1 MATLVRILLLVSF
14 SMFSKTAKDVSL
26 PESSFILAG
35 TWAILTPHDDGR
47 VAAAGRPRSIV
58 IIRYNVTPGSSTKY
72 KAGNSL
78 LNAQIIR
85 QRDMTDYYSNQA
97 TQGYGARDR
106 PRSRSRPQYIPYEDL
121 DLVRNQQRDAFNRP
135 GAERRDL
142 NTENLTSHRDQ
153 ARSNWRNERERSA
166 DDAYYSR
173 RRRQRQ
179 DSDSDSSRA
188 SSGSDADS
196 RHRRQQGNRKALTRR
211 AQSET
216 RQSERTRA
224 SRQSRQ
230 SQQSQQSTSTYDGDV
245 RGLVGRN
252 LDTTPNG
259 AMIAALGAG
268 VGAIASRRFGGNHFN
283 PKSGSQNWK
292 TVGGAVIGGVAANV
306 AVEQFRKRR
315 EAKKP
320 QGSYADDAE

>member
-1 MATLVRILLLVSF
+1 
-14 SMFSKTAKDVSL
+14 
-26 PESSFILAG
+26 
-35 TWAILTPHDDGR
+35 
-47 VAAAGRPRSIV
+47 
-58 IIRYNVTPGSSTKY
+58 
-72 KAGNSL
+72 
-78 LNAQIIR
+78 
-85 QRDMTDYYSNQA
+85 MTDYYSNNYSNQA

-142 NTENLTSHRDQ
+142 NSQNLTSHRDQ
-153 ARSNWRNERERSA
+153 ARQDWTRERSA

-173 RRRQRQ
+173 RRAQRQ
-179 DSDSDSSRA
+179 NSYSDSSRS
-188 SSGSDADS
+188 SSGSDAES
-196 RHRRQQGNRKALTRR
+196 RNRRQKGNRQALTRR

-216 RQSERTRA
+216 RRSERTRA
-224 SRQSRQ
+224 SRQS
-230 SQQSQQSTSTYDGDV
+230 QQSQQSSGTYDGDV
-245 RGLVGRN
+245 RGLVTRN

-268 VGAIASRRFGGNHFN
+268 VGAIASRRIGANHFDS
-283 PKSGSQNWK
+283 KSGSQTWK
-292 TVGGAVIGGVAANV
+292 TVGGAVVGGIAANV

-315 EAKKP
+315 ESKKP